1 MTQWANFSFELLA
14 SDAGTLRVVLG
25 SPPRG
30 TIELPTFMP
39 VGTLGTVK
47 GLTVEQ
53 VASTGAEIVL
63 GNTYPSLRPGE
74 ETVAQLG
81 GCTK

>member
-1 MTQWANFSFELLA
+1 MTQSANFSFELLA
-14 SDAGTLRVVLG
+14 SDAGTSARRSLTT
-25 SPPRG
+25 PRG

-63 GNTYPSLRPGE
+63 E
-74 ETVAQLG
+74 
-81 GCTK
+81 